1 MVVQLDREARTR
13 ARQLMDLY
21 VRGGDGFLVPL
32 RSVVDARETI
42 APRALPHFDRFRAVT
57 VSARLD
63 KGFSQKEGIEAAA
76 AVAAEVIPPGE
87 GYNVAWTGD
96 SEKFFESGN
105 ALVFAYVLA
114 ILVVYLVL
122 SAQFESFVHPITILV
137 AVALSFTGALV
148 ALQGVTW
155 WREWILGETNPMT
168 LNLYSK
174 IGLVMLVGLVTK
186 NSILIVEF
194 ANQLRER
201 GLALREAVLES
212 CRIRFRP
219 ILMTALA
226 TIAGLTPIAAGWGA
240 GGESRQPL
248 GVAVVGGVFFATF
261 LSFVVVPSVYLQVE
275 GFREG
280 LRARRDAAGG
290 APAPT
295 VAGGR

>member
-1 MVVQLDREARTR
+1 V
-13 ARQLMDLY
+13 
-21 VRGGDGFLVPL
+21 
-32 RSVVDARETI
+32 
-42 APRALPHFDRFRAVT
+42 
-57 VSARLD
+57 
-63 KGFSQKEGIEAAA
+63 AA
-76 AVAAEVIPPGE
+76 AVLPKGE
-87 GYNVAWTGD
+87 GYRMIWTGD
-96 SEKFFESGN
+96 AEKFFESGN
-105 ALVFAYVLA
+105 ALAFAYVLA

-137 AVALSFTGALV
+137 AVALSFTGALLG
-148 ALQGVTW
+148 LQLVTW
-155 WREWILGETNPMT
+155 WREGVLGVQNPMT

-201 GLALREAVLES
+201 GLAVREATLEA

-226 TIAGLTPIAAGWGA
+226 TIAGLVPIAAGWGA

-248 GVAVVGGVFFATF
+248 GVSVVGGVFFATF
-261 LSFVVVPSVYLQVE
+261 LSFLVVPSVYLQVE
-275 GFREG
+275 TLRER
-280 LRARRDAAGG
+280 LRGREPATSD
-290 APAPT
+290 APAPG